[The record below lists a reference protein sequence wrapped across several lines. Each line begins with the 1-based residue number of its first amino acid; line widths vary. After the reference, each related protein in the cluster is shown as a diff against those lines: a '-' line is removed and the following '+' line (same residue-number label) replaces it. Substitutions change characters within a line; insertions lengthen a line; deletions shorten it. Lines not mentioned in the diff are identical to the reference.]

1 MAGAP
6 DRSNRLAITG
16 VLAPLVFILAALAA
30 SALYPGYDHL
40 KNFVSE
46 LGATGAP
53 GAAIMNFGGF
63 LVYGLLMMA
72 FAWAVHQGIRPDAGG
87 WLGPTVLGLYGLA
100 YVGVALAP
108 CDAGCQSAA
117 PSLHHR
123 MHLLLGELI
132 LLTAVVSPFTL
143 YARIVKDPAWR
154 SLAIATLVLPGSA
167 WVVLQASGLGV
178 AGAIRQRMW
187 LLLLFLWIE
196 LVALRLL
203 RSQANSGRLPASRAA
218 V

>member
-1 MAGAP
+1 MARAS

-30 SALYPGYDHL
+30 SALHPGYDHL

-53 GAAIMNFGGF
+53 AAGIMNFGGF

-72 FAWAVHQGIRPDAGG
+72 FAWAVHGGIRADPGG
-87 WLGPTVLGLYGLA
+87 WLGPAVLALYGLA

-108 CDAGCQSAA
+108 CDAGCQAEV

-123 MHLLLGELI
+123 LHLLLGELV
-132 LLTAVVSPFTL
+132 LLTAVLGPFTL
-143 YARIVKDPAWR
+143 YARMVKDPEWR
-154 SLAIATLVLPGSA
+154 SLATLTLLLPGSA
-167 WVVLQASGLGV
+167 WMVLQASGLGI
-178 AGAIRQRMW
+178 AGAIRQRLW
-187 LLLLFLWIE
+187 LLLLFIWIE

-203 RSQANSGRLPASRAA
+203 RSGASSGRLPGARAA

>member
-6 DRSNRLAITG
+6 DRSNRLAVTG
-16 VLAPLVFILAALAA
+16 LLAPLVFSCAALAA
-30 SALYPGYDHL
+30 GALSPGYDHL

-53 GAAIMNFGGF
+53 AAGIMNYGGF

-72 FAWAVHQGIRPDAGG
+72 FAWAVHRGMRVDSGG
-87 WLGPTVLGLYGLA
+87 WLGPMVLALYGLA
-100 YVGVALAP
+100 YVGVALAS
-108 CDAGCQSAA
+108 CDAGCQAA
-117 PSLHHR
+117 VPSVHHR
-123 MHLLLGELI
+123 LHLLLGELV
-132 LLTAVVSPFTL
+132 LLTAVLSPFTL
-143 YARIVKDPAWR
+143 YVRMVKDPEWR
-154 SLAIATLVLPGSA
+154 SLATPTLLLPGTA
-167 WVVLQASGLGV
+167 WVVLQAGGLGV
-178 AGAIRQRMW
+178 AGAIRQRIW

-203 RSQANSGRLPASRAA
+203 RSGWNSARPAGSHAA

>member
-1 MAGAP
+1 MARTP
-6 DRSNRLAITG
+6 DRPSRLAITG
-16 VLAPLVFILAALAA
+16 LLAPLVFILAALAT
-30 SALYPGYDHL
+30 SARQPGYDHL

-53 GAAIMNFGGF
+53 AAGIMNFGGF

-72 FAWAVHQGIRPDAGG
+72 FAWAVHRGIRTDAGG
-87 WLGPTVLGLYGLA
+87 WLGPTVLALYGLA

-108 CDAGCQSAA
+108 CDPGCQAA
-117 PSLHHR
+117 TPSLHHR
-123 MHLLLGELI
+123 LHLLLGELV
-132 LLTAVVSPFTL
+132 LLTAVLSPFTL
-143 YARIVKDPAWR
+143 YARMVKDPEWR
-154 SLAIATLVLPGSA
+154 SLATLTLFLPGGA

-178 AGAIRQRMW
+178 AGAIRQRLW
-187 LLLLFLWIE
+187 LLLLFIWIE

-203 RSQANSGRLPASRAA
+203 RSGASSGRLQESRAG

>member
-6 DRSNRLAITG
+6 DRSKWLAFTG
-16 VLAPLVFILAALAA
+16 VLAPLVFILAVLAA
-30 SALYPGYDHL
+30 GAMQPGYDQL

-53 GAAIMNFGGF
+53 AAAIINFGGF
-63 LVYGLLMMA
+63 LVYGMLMMA
-72 FAWAVHQGIRPDAGG
+72 FAWAVHRGMRADDGG
-87 WLGPTVLGLYGLA
+87 WLGPTVLALYGLA

-108 CDAGCQSAA
+108 CDPGCQAAA

-123 MHLLLGELI
+123 LHLLLGEVV
-132 LLTAVVSPFTL
+132 LLTAVLSPFIL
-143 YARIVKDPAWR
+143 YSRMVKDPEWQ
-154 SLAIATLVLPGSA
+154 SLATPTLLLPSIA

-178 AGAIRQRMW
+178 AGAIRQRLW
-187 LLLLFLWIE
+187 LLLLFIWIE
-196 LVALRLL
+196 LIALRLL
-203 RSQANSGRLPASRAA
+203 RSRAGSGRLPSSHAA

>member
-16 VLAPLVFILAALAA
+16 LLAPLVFFLAALAA
-30 SALYPGYDHL
+30 SALHPGYDHL

-53 GAAIMNFGGF
+53 AAGIMNFGGF
-63 LVYGLLMMA
+63 LVYGLLMTA
-72 FAWAVHQGIRPDAGG
+72 FAWAVHRGIRADPGG
-87 WLGPTVLGLYGLA
+87 WLGPAVLALYGLA
-100 YVGVALAP
+100 YVGLALAP
-108 CDAGCQSAA
+108 CDAGCQAAA

-123 MHLLLGELI
+123 LHLLLGELI
-132 LLTAVVSPFTL
+132 LLTAVLSPFIL
-143 YARIVKDPAWR
+143 YARMFKDPVWQ
-154 SLAIATLVLPGSA
+154 SLATPTLVLPGSA

-178 AGAIRQRMW
+178 AGAIRQRLW
-187 LLLLFLWIE
+187 LLLLFIWIE

-203 RSQANSGRLPASRAA
+203 RSGAPSGRVSGSHAA